1 MLPRKLVPDSFAV
14 PTVVEAD
21 GFKLVP
27 LGYPLMMKD
36 FDAYMSSVEHLK
48 GLTSYEFICKCWT
61 EEPKKF
67 RLNPMHHTPGLNT

>member
-1 MLPRKLVPDSFAV
+1 MAYNFAKRLK
-14 PTVVEAD
+14 T
-21 GFKLVP
+21 
-27 LGYPLMMKD
+27 
-36 FDAYMSSVEHLK
+36 LK